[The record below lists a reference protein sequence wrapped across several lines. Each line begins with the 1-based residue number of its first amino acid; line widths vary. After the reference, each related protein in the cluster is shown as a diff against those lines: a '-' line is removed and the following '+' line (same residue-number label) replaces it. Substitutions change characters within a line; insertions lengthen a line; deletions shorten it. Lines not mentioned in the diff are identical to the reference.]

1 MKPTLIPDY
10 QRYTEFTPAMRIVLA
25 ELTDKRFLHVVKF
38 KVTKTRYEDV
48 LKGAGSIIQADR
60 LYRKMQDYLE
70 VIGEIDQAIFE
81 IYFLH
86 GRLN

>member
-1 MKPTLIPDY
+1 MKPTIIPDY

-25 ELTDKRFLHVVKF
+25 ELADKRFLHVVKF
-38 KVTKTRYEDV
+38 KVAKAQYEDV
-48 LKGAGSIIQADR
+48 LKGDGSIIQADR
-60 LYRKMQDYLE
+60 LYKKMQDYLE
-70 VIGEIDQAIFE
+70 IIGEIDQAIHE